1 MSVVEKQGAG
11 AGRRER
17 GGGEEEREERKRAGR
32 KHGKRKG
39 GKCFGGKGMHGRGR
53 GGEGEGERVR
63 ARRRGQG
70 ALREGRTGR
79 RGIAAMQNAFKF
91 NAKFSKCKVPLWGGK
106 YPDFSNSRPESSV
119 TSVLC
124 PRRSELAGQDPQ
136 WCEVLSLS

>member
-1 MSVVEKQGAG
+1 
-11 AGRRER
+11 
-17 GGGEEEREERKRAGR
+17 
-32 KHGKRKG
+32 
-39 GKCFGGKGMHGRGR
+39 MHGRGR

-136 WCEVLSLS
+136 WCEVLSMRARGGEVSSRGLSTLDPRPLVLDPSSLTLA